1 MTAGLEEQRG
11 GWSWGSGSEADAGS
25 ARGQQPCGGSSEEK
39 RTRPF
44 HQLVL
49 RLPGSPTCV
58 TCIVTVR
65 REAVQSRELVNGNIG
80 GIRRSQGRG
89 RGQERPRQLASQVG
103 RGFEEG
109 LASAV
114 SSARVRSGKV
124 MAQECPLILAKIS
137 GGSGGQSPVG
147 TGMLS
152 GSAGKWAE
160 LVQASVPEAA
170 RLDIEGHVV

>member
-1 MTAGLEEQRG
+1 M
-11 GWSWGSGSEADAGS
+11 
-25 ARGQQPCGGSSEEK
+25 
-39 RTRPF
+39 
-44 HQLVL
+44 
-49 RLPGSPTCV
+49 
-58 TCIVTVR
+58 
-65 REAVQSRELVNGNIG
+65 NGNIG
-80 GIRRSQGRG
+80 GMRRSQGRG
-89 RGQERPRQLASQVG
+89 RGQERPWHLASQVG

-137 GGSGGQSPVG
+137 GGNGGQSPVG